1 MAAKTSA
8 REWHLLNPERQEPRS
23 TAWCLITAQ
32 PPRSPGY
39 PNGTAMVRGRVG
51 RDAATGTEILPAI
64 VVAGVASVTTT
75 VIGAETD
82 ATVAIA
88 AGEAIEKS
96 LAVGETTTGTVTVT
110 VIVIVIVGG
119 IAIDEIE
126 AESVTI
132 EIVVETD
139 EIVIV
144 TVMGLDD
151 IARSSTIFIVEVARS
166 TVSGISLAE
175 VWGMFEN

>member
-39 PNGTAMVRGRVG
+39 PTGTAMVRGRVG

-64 VVAGVASVTTT
+64 VVAGVASTTT

-110 VIVIVIVGG
+110 VIVGE

-139 EIVIV
+139 VIVIV

-151 IARSSTIFIVEVARS
+151 VARSSTIFIVKVAITGRILGN
-166 TVSGISLAE
+166 VGKLRQAC
-175 VWGMFEN
+175 GG

>member
-8 REWHLLNPERQEPRS
+8 REWHLLNPERQEPRN

-96 LAVGETTTGTVTVT
+96 LAVGETTTGIVT
-110 VIVIVIVGG
+110 VIVIVGG

-151 IARSSTIFIVEVARS
+151 VARSSTIFIVEVARS
-166 TVSGISLAE
+166 TVSLAE
-175 VWGMFEN
+175 VWGIFEN

>member
-32 PPRSPGY
+32 PPRRPEY

-75 VIGAETD
+75 VIGAEAD

-96 LAVGETTTGTVTVT
+96 LAVGETTTGIVT
-110 VIVIVIVGG
+110 VIVIVGG

-139 EIVIV
+139 VIVIV

-151 IARSSTIFIVEVARS
+151 VARSSTIFIVEVARS
-166 TVSGISLAE
+166 ITCRSLGNVRKLRRAC
-175 VWGMFEN
+175 GG